1 MRITAAKATQDGVV
15 YQIRYV
21 VGEDNVNPQY
31 GRIAL
36 EPMDPDDPGFRDP
49 LTVAD
54 MEALV
59 AERVDVDA
67 LEAASLV
74 EKVTDEYPLV

>member
-1 MRITAAKATQDGVV
+1 MKITAAKATQDGVV

-36 EPMDPDDPGFRDP
+36 EPMDPADPDFKDP
-49 LTVAD
+49 LTVSD

-59 AERVDVDA
+59 AARVDVAA

-74 EKVTDEYPLV
+74 EPVTDNYELV

>member
-1 MRITAAKATQDGVV
+1 MRIIKAQAVGGVV

-21 VGEDNVNPQY
+21 VGEGNVNPQR
-31 GRIAL
+31 GRVGL
-36 EPMDPDDPGFRDP
+36 LPLDPEDPDFKDP

-59 AERVDVDA
+59 AAAVDVEA

-74 EKVTDEYPLV
+74 EAETDDYPLV

>member
-1 MRITAAKATQDGVV
+1 MKITAAKANEGVV
-15 YQIRYV
+15 FQIRYV
-21 VGEDNVNPQY
+21 IGEDNVNPQY
-31 GRIAL
+31 GRISL
-36 EPMDPDDPGFRDP
+36 PYLDPSDPEFKDP

-59 AERVDVDA
+59 AAEVDVDA

-74 EKVTDEYPLV
+74 PKVTDDYELV

>member
-1 MRITAAKATQDGVV
+1 MVKITTAKATDGVV

-21 VGEDNVNPQY
+21 IGEGNVNPQY
-31 GRIAL
+31 GRIGL
-36 EPMDPDDPGFRDP
+36 DYLDPADPSFKDP

-59 AERVDVDA
+59 AAQVDVDA

-74 EKVTDEYPLV
+74 PKVTDEYPLV